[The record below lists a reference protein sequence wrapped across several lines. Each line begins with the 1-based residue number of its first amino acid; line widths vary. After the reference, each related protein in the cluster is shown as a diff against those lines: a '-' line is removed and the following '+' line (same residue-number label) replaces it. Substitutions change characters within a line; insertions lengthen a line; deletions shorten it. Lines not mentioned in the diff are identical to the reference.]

1 MMSNELDKQE
11 EIFGEYGNKCLM
23 AKDDYE
29 EEDEV
34 YADLQKKFKKYIM
47 LNKQIT
53 SMDQELKLWKKKN
66 ENFVEKNSDLIIEN
80 DSLREKLSVLHNE
93 KEKLTLD
100 LKQISKYVVSENEF
114 EKLQK
119 ENIDLQSKIKDLE
132 KTLFKFIE
140 GRNNFEKPLGCQKQS
155 LDKSCLG
162 YDPYKQSQ
170 TKPIFITSMSIDIQ
184 KVTCCFY
191 NQQGH
196 HMQLS
201 Y

>member
-1 MMSNELDKQE
+1 
-11 EIFGEYGNKCLM
+11 M

-66 ENFVEKNSDLIIEN
+66 ENSVEKNSDLIIEN

-119 ENIDLQSKIKDLE
+119 ENIDLQSKIKDL
-132 KTLFKFIE
+132 FQI
-140 GRNNFEKPLGCQKQS
+140 
-155 LDKSCLG
+155 
-162 YDPYKQSQ
+162 
-170 TKPIFITSMSIDIQ
+170 
-184 KVTCCFY
+184 
-191 NQQGH
+191 H
-196 HMQLS
+196 
-201 Y
+201 

>member
-1 MMSNELDKQE
+1 
-11 EIFGEYGNKCLM
+11 M

-119 ENIDLQSKIKDLE
+119 ENIDLQSKIKDL
-132 KTLFKFIE
+132 FQI
-140 GRNNFEKPLGCQKQS
+140 
-155 LDKSCLG
+155 
-162 YDPYKQSQ
+162 
-170 TKPIFITSMSIDIQ
+170 
-184 KVTCCFY
+184 
-191 NQQGH
+191 H
-196 HMQLS
+196 
-201 Y
+201 

>member
-1 MMSNELDKQE
+1 
-11 EIFGEYGNKCLM
+11 M

-80 DSLREKLSVLHNE
+80 YSILVENDSLREKLSVLHNE

-119 ENIDLQSKIKDLE
+119 ENIDLQSKIKDL
-132 KTLFKFIE
+132 FQI
-140 GRNNFEKPLGCQKQS
+140 
-155 LDKSCLG
+155 
-162 YDPYKQSQ
+162 
-170 TKPIFITSMSIDIQ
+170 
-184 KVTCCFY
+184 
-191 NQQGH
+191 H
-196 HMQLS
+196 
-201 Y
+201 

>member
-1 MMSNELDKQE
+1 
-11 EIFGEYGNKCLM
+11 M

-47 LNKQIT
+47 RNKQIT

-119 ENIDLQSKIKDLE
+119 ENIDLQSKIKDL
-132 KTLFKFIE
+132 FQI
-140 GRNNFEKPLGCQKQS
+140 
-155 LDKSCLG
+155 
-162 YDPYKQSQ
+162 
-170 TKPIFITSMSIDIQ
+170 
-184 KVTCCFY
+184 
-191 NQQGH
+191 H
-196 HMQLS
+196 
-201 Y
+201 

>member
-119 ENIDLQSKIKDLE
+119 ENIDLQSKIKDL
-132 KTLFKFIE
+132 FQI
-140 GRNNFEKPLGCQKQS
+140 
-155 LDKSCLG
+155 
-162 YDPYKQSQ
+162 
-170 TKPIFITSMSIDIQ
+170 
-184 KVTCCFY
+184 
-191 NQQGH
+191 H
-196 HMQLS
+196 
-201 Y
+201 

>member
-1 MMSNELDKQE
+1 
-11 EIFGEYGNKCLM
+11 M

-29 EEDEV
+29 EKDEV

-66 ENFVEKNSDLIIEN
+66 ENSVKKNSDLIIEN

-119 ENIDLQSKIKDLE
+119 ENIDLQSKIKDL
-132 KTLFKFIE
+132 FQI
-140 GRNNFEKPLGCQKQS
+140 
-155 LDKSCLG
+155 
-162 YDPYKQSQ
+162 
-170 TKPIFITSMSIDIQ
+170 
-184 KVTCCFY
+184 
-191 NQQGH
+191 H
-196 HMQLS
+196 
-201 Y
+201 